1 MLFVCYN
8 LNTAGKMNNTPC
20 ILQVYYITMKKTKLI
35 LSVALLLAA
44 TTGVQAMA
52 DQFQN
57 GVLHFNYKAEELAPA
72 EAAAREQFEKDLA
85 AFVAM
90 PAEKRTFDNTILGYY
105 RIFKKYHDA
114 LGVSGFLGYVSTD
127 KKLRDAV
134 TDLQMKTSQYMVDVA
149 ARRDIY
155 RAIRQYTDT
164 QPQLDPVQA
173 KLVREMLLGFKY
185 KGMELN
191 DEDLEKFKAINK
203 EEAQNTIAF
212 DQNIRE
218 YKDPL
223 YVTADQLKGLGEDY
237 IQKLEKTPEGKYV
250 ITLDYPDVTPFMR
263 SAEDEDARKALE
275 FKYNRRGGAQNVT
288 LLEKSLTLRRQAAHL
303 LGYKTYAD
311 LQLED
316 RMAKNP
322 KAVMEFLKD
331 LQKKLAPLGKQER
344 AQMVAYKNEKTG
356 QKVRELFPWESAF
369 WGYQYSKE
377 HLQLD
382 SEKIKEYFPSQVVID
397 GMLSLFGQLFGITFE
412 PVQIPVWHT
421 DVKAF
426 QIKDAQDGQL
436 IAYFYMDLYP
446 REGKYKHAAC
456 FDLVSGE
463 EKPDGTY
470 QTPFVAIVAN
480 MNKPAKDTPSLLK
493 HGEVETLFHEFGHVL
508 HNALTRAK
516 YAPQSGTS
524 VSWDFVEAPSQ
535 LLERWAWDP
544 AVLKKISKHYQTGE
558 PLPDDIIQRM
568 LAAKNFGTATAYLRQ
583 NFFAQYDMTLHTASK
598 TPDTTKLYF
607 DLTKKICHIHL
618 TKNTLPQASFG
629 HIMGGYDAGY
639 YGYLWSEVIAEDFF
653 SEFEKNG
660 IFNPEIG
667 LKFRREILEKGGT
680 LDEEEMVKNFLGRP
694 VSPEPFLKSI
704 GLNKE

>member
-1 MLFVCYN
+1 MAPMF
-8 LNTAGKMNNTPC
+8 
-20 ILQVYYITMKKTKLI
+20 TKEGI
-35 LSVALLLAA
+35 
-44 TTGVQAMA
+44 
-52 DQFQN
+52 
-57 GVLHFNYKAEELAPA
+57 LHFNYKAEELAPA
-72 EAAAREQFEKDLA
+72 EAAARAQLERDLA
-85 AFVAM
+85 AFIAI

-105 RIFKKYHDA
+105 RIFKKYHEA

-127 KKLRDAV
+127 KKLRDTV
-134 TDLQMKTSQYMVDVA
+134 TALEMQISQYMVDVA

-155 RAIRQYTDT
+155 RAIRAYTDT
-164 QPQLDPVQA
+164 HPQLDPVQA
-173 KLVREMLLGFKY
+173 KLVKEMLIGFKY
-185 KGMELN
+185 KGMDLN
-191 DEDLEKFKAINK
+191 DEDLEKFKALNK
-203 EEAQNTIAF
+203 EEAQNAITF

-223 YVTADQLKGLGEDY
+223 YVAREQLRGLGEDY
-237 IQKLEKTPEGKYV
+237 IQKLEKTADGKYTV
-250 ITLDYPDVTPFMR
+250 TLDYPDVVPFMK

-275 FKYNRRGGAQNVT
+275 YKYNRRGGEKNVA
-288 LLEKSLTLRRQAAHL
+288 LLERSLTLRRQAAHL

-322 KAVMEFLKD
+322 QNVMTFLKD
-331 LQKKLAPLGKQER
+331 LQKKLTPLGKAEKKQL
-344 AQMVAYKNEKTG
+344 VAYKNEKTG
-356 QKVRELFPWESAF
+356 KKSRVIYPWESAY

-397 GMLSLFGQLFGITFE
+397 GMLDLFGHLFDITFN
-412 PVQIPVWHT
+412 PVNIPVWHE

-426 QIKDAQDGQL
+426 AIKDAQDGRL

-456 FDLVSGE
+456 FDLVGGE
-463 EKPDGTY
+463 EKQDGTY

-480 MNKPAKDTPSLLK
+480 MNKPSKEVPSLLK

-516 YAPQSGTS
+516 YAPQAGTS

-535 LLERWAWDP
+535 LLERWAWNP
-544 AVLKKISKHYQTGE
+544 AVLKKISKHYKTGE
-558 PLPDDIIQRM
+558 PLPDDIIKRM
-568 LAAKNFGTATAYLRQ
+568 IDAKNFGTATGYLRQ
-583 NFFAQYDMTLHTASK
+583 NFFAQYDMTLHTLPH
-598 TPDTTKLYF
+598 TPDTTKLYY
-607 DLTKKICHIHL
+607 DMMKQICRIHL
-618 TKNTLPQASFG
+618 TKNTIPQASFG

-660 IFNPEIG
+660 IFDTNTG
-667 LKFRREILEKGGT
+667 LKYRREILEKGGT
-680 LDEEEMVKNFLGRP
+680 LDEEKMVENFLGRP
-694 VSPEPFLKSI
+694 AQNGPFLKSI
-704 GLNKE
+704 GLK

>member
-1 MLFVCYN
+1 MV
-8 LNTAGKMNNTPC
+8 
-20 ILQVYYITMKKTKLI
+20 
-35 LSVALLLAA
+35 
-44 TTGVQAMA
+44 
-52 DQFQN
+52 DQFKN
-57 GVLHFNYKAEELAPA
+57 GVLHFDYKAEDLAPA
-72 EAAAREQFEKDLA
+72 EAAARMQLEKDLA

-90 PAEKRTFDNTILGYY
+90 PADKRTFDNTILGYY

-127 KKLRDAV
+127 KALRDAV
-134 TDLQMKTSQYMVDVA
+134 TELEMQVSQYMVEVA

-155 RAIRQYTDT
+155 RAIRAYTDT
-164 QPQLDPVQA
+164 NPQLDPVQA
-173 KLVREMLLGFKY
+173 KLVKEMLIGFKY
-185 KGMELN
+185 KGMDLN
-191 DEDLEKFKAINK
+191 DQDLEIFKKLNK
-203 EEAQNTIAF
+203 EEAQHTINF
-212 DQNIRE
+212 DRNIRE

-223 YVTADQLKGLGEDY
+223 YVTREQLKGLGEDY
-237 IQKLEKTPEGKYV
+237 IQKLEKTDEGKYI
-250 ITLDYPDVTPFMR
+250 ITLDYPDVVPFMR
-263 SAEDEDARKALE
+263 SAEDEKARQALE
-275 FKYNRRGGAQNVT
+275 YKYNRRGGEANVT
-288 LLEKSLTLRRQAAHL
+288 LLEKTLTLRRQAAHL

-311 LQLED
+311 LQLEN

-322 KAVMEFLKD
+322 QRVVEFLKD
-331 LQKKLAPLGKQER
+331 LQKKLTPLGKKETK
-344 AQMVAYKNEKTG
+344 QMVSYKNEKTG
-356 QKVRELFPWESAF
+356 QKSRVIYPWESAY

-377 HLQLD
+377 HLNLD

-397 GMLSLFGQLFGITFE
+397 GMLELFGGLFGITFE
-412 PVQIPVWHT
+412 PVKIPVWHP

-426 QIKDAQDGQL
+426 AIKDVQDRRL

-456 FDLVSGE
+456 FDLVNGE
-463 EKPDGTY
+463 EKEDGSY

-480 MNKPAKDTPSLLK
+480 MNKPSAKTPSLLK

-516 YAPQSGTS
+516 YGAFAGTS

-544 AVLKKISKHYQTGE
+544 AVLKKISKHYKTGE
-558 PLPDDIIQRM
+558 PLPDDLIKRM
-568 LAAKNFGTATAYLRQ
+568 IDAKNFGTATAYLRQ
-583 NFFAQYDMTLHTASK
+583 NFFAQYDMMLHTLDK

-618 TKNTLPQASFG
+618 TKNTIPQAAFG

-653 SEFEKNG
+653 SEFKKHG

-667 LKFRREILEKGGT
+667 LKFRREILEKGGS
-680 LDEEEMVKNFLGRP
+680 LEEEDMVQNFLGRP
-694 VSPEPFLKSI
+694 VQNGPFLESI
-704 GLNKE
+704 GLTK